1 MSDSFIESLVSSLA
15 QAVDAVTLDFD
26 GIVMNP
32 LDYARASH
40 LAYQEMALAGG
51 NEVLFLG
58 MNPGP
63 DGMMQTG
70 VPFGAR
76 SMVRDYLHLDVE
88 VDRPAMEHPRR
99 PVTGLEGRREEPS
112 GHAFWSM
119 VRSCHSDVGDFFSYA
134 SVQNF
139 CPLCLLSGERGT
151 NVTPDKLPRACR
163 EELERP
169 CQEALEAL
177 VSHYGVRTAVGIGN
191 YAYDK
196 LCRIKGLRVLKIP
209 HPSPINPGSRSW
221 WQDDGKAV
229 VDFLKGEGVLR

>member
-1 MSDSFIESLVSSLA
+1 MAEELGRAHFSFSGTVCDPLVYAWDNYEAFIRLS
-15 QAVDAVTLDFD
+15 
-26 GIVMNP
+26 
-32 LDYARASH
+32 ARAG
-40 LAYQEMALAGG
+40 QK
-51 NEVLFLG
+51 VLFLG

-63 DGMMQTG
+63 YGMMQTG

-88 VDRPAMEHPRR
+88 VDRPAVEHPRR
-99 PVTGLEGRREEPS
+99 PVTGLDGRREEPS

-191 YAYDK
+191 YAHDK

-229 VDFLKGEGVLR
+229 VDFLKREGVLR